1 MTTPLTGM
9 AKGGRGVGGGG
20 SATLQRS
27 KLNLTQKVRQVE
39 PKLDNSGGDGG
50 MGKGIFNG
58 GGGDGGDGDDDDWF
72 DNFEDGDGDGD
83 EAKSWIRAVVA
94 QLYDDKSINAVLSE
108 WFRTAADLPGIL
120 RQSVAMGLFSSAQLV
135 TFLQMDVRPSAA
147 RALTRVL
154 PPRVSR
160 DVVGRL
166 MADPAF
172 LQKVGFE
179 QAFAAFGSLR
189 WEYEARGGDRFWR
202 ELDLVAVDTLSV
214 CAAALAASWLLAP
227 SRAAPSRP
235 LFGAAGGASA
245 AALPNHAFDASSPA
259 RRFSTGGRA
268 ASVAARG
275 VELAAVGGATTLAA
289 TAATSALVSLRR
301 AVGDKNFV
309 PAAPAPSWSSAATAA
324 AAFGLFSNARLQA
337 LGGADRWLFEHAR
350 SLAGGLGV
358 SAVLRGTSA
367 YCQHKLRVCAQ
378 GLGGVVPAAKAERA
392 RLAEEAA
399 LPPKAR
405 RVVRRR
411 KRTAVP
417 AADPAAAVSAA
428 EGASPEASSEDPSA
442 AAAADVAAAAPV
454 RRRRKKRVASGFEM
468 SASLAA

>member
-83 EAKSWIRAVVA
+83 GDGKSWIRAVVA
-94 QLYDDKSINAVLSE
+94 QLYDEASINAVLSE

-172 LQKVGFE
+172 LQKALFE

-189 WEYEARGGDRFWR
+189 WEYEARGGDRFWK
-202 ELDLVAVDTLSV
+202 ELDFVAADTLSV
-214 CAAALAASWLLAP
+214 CAATLAASWLLAP

-235 LFGAAGGASA
+235 LFGPEVRRAGGAA
-245 AALPNHAFDASSPA
+245 
-259 RRFSTGGRA
+259 
-268 ASVAARG
+268 
-275 VELAAVGGATTLAA
+275 E
-289 TAATSALVSLRR
+289 
-301 AVGDKNFV
+301 
-309 PAAPAPSWSSAATAA
+309 
-324 AAFGLFSNARLQA
+324 
-337 LGGADRWLFEHAR
+337 E
-350 SLAGGLGV
+350 
-358 SAVLRGTSA
+358 
-367 YCQHKLRVCAQ
+367 
-378 GLGGVVPAAKAERA
+378 AERA
-392 RLAEEAA
+392 GGAPRSSLG
-399 LPPKAR
+399 AR
-405 RVVRRR
+405 
-411 KRTAVP
+411 K
-417 AADPAAAVSAA
+417 S
-428 EGASPEASSEDPSA
+428 
-442 AAAADVAAAAPV
+442 
-454 RRRRKKRVASGFEM
+454 
-468 SASLAA
+468 

>member
-1 MTTPLTGM
+1 M
-9 AKGGRGVGGGG
+9 AKGGRGVGGGGGGGG

-27 KLNLTQKVRQVE
+27 KLNLTQRVRQVE

-83 EAKSWIRAVVA
+83 GDGKSWIRAVVA
-94 QLYDDKSINAVLSE
+94 QLYDEASINAVLSE
-108 WFRTAADLPGIL
+108 WFRTASDLPGIL

-172 LQKVGFE
+172 LQKALFE

-189 WEYEARGGDRFWR
+189 WEYEARGSDRFWK
-202 ELDLVAVDTLSV
+202 ELDFVAVDTLSV
-214 CAAALAASWLLAP
+214 CAATLAGSWLLAP

-235 LFGAAGGASA
+235 LFGAVSPNGAV

-259 RRFSTGGRA
+259 RRFSNGGRA

-289 TAATSALVSLRR
+289 TAATEALTQIRR
-301 AVGDKNFV
+301 ALPGTENKNFV
-309 PAAPAPSWSSAATAA
+309 PAAPAPSWSSAATTA

-350 SLAGGLGV
+350 SLVGGLGV

-378 GLGGVVPAAKAERA
+378 GLGAVVPAAKLERQ
-392 RLAEEAA
+392 RLAEEEAA
-399 LPPKAR
+399 RPKVR
-405 RVVRRR
+405 KVRRT
-411 KRTAVP
+411 KRRIAAAVP
-417 AADPAAAVSAA
+417 AAAESAAALAS
-428 EGASPEASSEDPSA
+428 EGASEVVE
-442 AAAADVAAAAPV
+442 AAADAAAAAPV

-468 SASLAA
+468 EASLA

>member
-1 MTTPLTGM
+1 MTSPLTGM

-72 DNFEDGDGDGD
+72 DNFEDGDGEGGD
-83 EAKSWIRAVVA
+83 KSWIRAVVT
-94 QLYDDKSINAVLSE
+94 QLYDEASINAVLSE

-135 TFLQMDVRPSAA
+135 TFLQIDVRPSAA

-172 LQKVGFE
+172 LQKALFE

-189 WEYEARGGDRFWR
+189 WEHEARGNERFWK
-202 ELDLVAVDTLSV
+202 ELDFVLVDTLSV
-214 CAAALAASWLLAP
+214 CAATLAASWLLAP

-235 LFGAAGGASA
+235 FFGAFSAGGAVAS
-245 AALPNHAFDASSPA
+245 LPNHAFDASSPA
-259 RRFSTGGRA
+259 RRFSNGGRA

-275 VELAAVGGATTLAA
+275 VELAAVGGAATLAT
-289 TAATSALVSLRR
+289 TAATKALTAVRR
-301 AVGDKNFV
+301 ALPGENSRDFV
-309 PAAPAPSWSSAATAA
+309 PAAPAPSWSSAATTA

-350 SLAGGLGV
+350 SLVGGLGV
-358 SAVLRGTSA
+358 SAALRGTSA

-378 GLGGVVPAAKAERA
+378 GLDCAVPAAKAERL

-399 LPPKAR
+399 LRPAKKGGA
-405 RVVRRR
+405 RRR
-411 KRTAVP
+411 KRRV
-417 AADPAAAVSAA
+417 AAAVAPAAVAAAAA
-428 EGASPEASSEDPSA
+428 EGAAEASSEVPPAAASPSSA
-442 AAAADVAAAAPV
+442 AP
-454 RRRRKKRVASGFEM
+454 RRRKKRVASGFQM
-468 SASLAA
+468 SASLAS